1 MPHSR
6 EETDTHLRS
15 RRLRGL
21 ILFALLLPVCAAA
34 LVEGP
39 PRATREHVVV
49 RTDAPA
55 EAIGEDAAVVA
66 TQADRSR
73 RARALARSP
82 VRVRRY
88 VRGVHTAAF
97 ELRNRLHAPVT
108 VQVEQGGIRAARVSM
123 SGPLRF
129 TIAPLATKEVA
140 LVSGTDI
147 TQVGEADFSYFVL
160 IGDPRAEHDDS
171 VVYGWPFPADSQARF
186 TQGFGGRTHS
196 EPHSRYAID
205 LAVAEGTPVLAAR
218 DGVVV
223 YLEDD
228 YFESGLDPMAF
239 RDKANHLRILHDD
252 GSMATYA
259 HLFPD
264 SIIVQPGQR
273 VKRGERIAL
282 SGNTGFSSGPHLH
295 FAVQVHRDM
304 SMRSVPFR
312 MERLDLPD
320 AKAR

>member
-1 MPHSR
+1 MIEHHGYRPP
-6 EETDTHLRS
+6 
-15 RRLRGL
+15 RGL
-21 ILFALLLPVCAAA
+21 FAFVLLLPLCVAAA
-34 LVEGP
+34 GDGP
-39 PRATREHVVV
+39 SQATREHVVV
-49 RTDAPA
+49 RTDAEA
-55 EAIGEDAAVVA
+55 EAIGEDAAIEA
-66 TQADRSR
+66 TPADRSR

-88 VRGVHTAAF
+88 ARGIRASVF

-108 VQVEQGGIRAARVSM
+108 VQVERGDVRAARVAM
-123 SGPLRF
+123 SSPLQF
-129 TIAPLATKEVA
+129 TIAALESREVA
-140 LVSGTDI
+140 LVSGTDL
-147 TQVGEADFSYFVL
+147 TQVGEADFTYTVL
-160 IGDPRAEHDDS
+160 IGDPQARHDDS
-171 VVYGWPFPADSQARF
+171 VIYGWPFPAEARARLS
-186 TQGFGGRTHS
+186 QGFGGRTHS

-218 DGVVV
+218 EGVVV
-223 YLEDD
+223 FLEDD

-264 SIIVQPGQR
+264 SIMVEPGQR
-273 VKRGERIAL
+273 VRRGERIAL

-304 SMRSVPFR
+304 GMRSVPFR
-312 MERLDLPD
+312 MERLDLP
-320 AKAR
+320 AIRPR